1 MTKQV
6 NFLDTS
12 NSLWKRIPS
21 GNSFNYPIDYWMLI
35 LGQDKASGRID
46 FLTRWAPN
54 SYCHYH
60 RHLGET
66 TSVVIEGEHHLHCE
80 STTETYTKVRRPGSV
95 SRAPAGDFHMEKGG
109 PNGSLLF
116 FSMEC
121 KDKYAFE
128 ILDND
133 GGVIAALKCSDFV
146 AGTY

>member
-1 MTKQV
+1 
-6 NFLDTS
+6 
-12 NSLWKRIPS
+12 
-21 GNSFNYPIDYWMLI
+21 
-35 LGQDKASGRID
+35 
-46 FLTRWAPN
+46 
-54 SYCHYH
+54 
-60 RHLGET
+60 
-66 TSVVIEGEHHLHCE
+66 
-80 STTETYTKVRRPGSV
+80 
-95 SRAPAGDFHMEKGG
+95 MEKGG

>member
-35 LGQDKASGRID
+35 LGHDKASGRID

-128 ILDND
+128 ILDID

>member
-1 MTKQV
+1 MITQPNFFDVTKPQ
-6 NFLDTS
+6 
-12 NSLWKRIPS
+12 WKRIPA
-21 GNSFNYPIDYWMLI
+21 GNSFDYPIDYWMRI
-35 LGQDKASGRID
+35 LGHNVESGRID

-66 TSVVIEGEHHLHCE
+66 TSVVIEGEHHLHSE
-80 STTETYTKVRRPGSV
+80 SPTETHIKVRRPGSV

-109 PNGSLLF
+109 PEGSLLF

-121 KDKYAFE
+121 KDTYAFE
-128 ILDND
+128 ILDVD
-133 GGVIAALKCSDFV
+133 GKAIAALKCSDFV